1 MRVISGTSRGT
12 KLKSLEGDSTRPTLD
27 RVKEALFNIISGY
40 VYESVVLDLFS
51 GSGSLAIEAMSRGAS
66 KAVVCDNNKKAIQI
80 INDNLTKTQLI
91 QKSIVMNEDYINCL
105 KILKNKQMNFDLI
118 FLDPPYNKELGIKA
132 IQEISNLNLLNK
144 DGILILETDK
154 TENVPTEI
162 GIYKKSNERIYG
174 RVKINF
180 FEQGN

>member
-40 VYESVVLDLFS
+40 VYDSVVLDLFS
-51 GSGSLAIEAMSRGAS
+51 GSGALAVEALSRGAT
-66 KAVVCDNNKKAIQI
+66 KAIVCDNNKKAIQI
-80 INDNLTKTQLI
+80 INDNLDKTRLI
-91 QKSIVMNEDYINCL
+91 QKAIVINDDYINCL
-105 KILKNKQMNFDLI
+105 NFLKNKDMKFNLI
-118 FLDPPYNKELGIKA
+118 FLDPPYSKELGIKA
-132 IQEISNLNLLNK
+132 IQEISNLDLLNQ
-144 DGILILETDK
+144 DGIIILETDK
-154 TENVPTEI
+154 TENVPTTI